1 MVASVMHHTP
11 TVAPSVGAWMRRK
24 KVGSRTSP
32 NEPMAANAAPS
43 TANTAVRIS
52 AHSGSGPMMKSVMAL
67 LPGSFDYLAAQQEL
81 RQRGRSDEAEQRD
94 QHGGLEVD
102 IARVHDAEDQHHQHA
117 VDVETVERHHAVLS
131 GGADE
136 QARDRAQHRHRQE
149 EQRELE
155 RPEENRRHD
164 SKISISGR
172 S

>member
-1 MVASVMHHTP
+1 MRTLPSTTMTVILALCLAGADASAQGFPGGGGHAGGRGIGGAHGTHPPPGTP
-11 TVAPSVGAWMRRK
+11 PSAAR
-24 KVGSRTSP
+24 P
-32 NEPMAANAAPS
+32 AANPLVVFLQGLGALR
-43 TANTAVRIS
+43 TELLVR
-52 AHSGSGPMMKSVMAL
+52 
-67 LPGSFDYLAAQQEL
+67 
-81 RQRGRSDEAEQRD
+81 AEQVDAWSAMRD
-94 QHGGLEVD
+94 ALN
-102 IARVHDAEDQHHQHA
+102 
-117 VDVETVERHHAVLS
+117 RHHAILR